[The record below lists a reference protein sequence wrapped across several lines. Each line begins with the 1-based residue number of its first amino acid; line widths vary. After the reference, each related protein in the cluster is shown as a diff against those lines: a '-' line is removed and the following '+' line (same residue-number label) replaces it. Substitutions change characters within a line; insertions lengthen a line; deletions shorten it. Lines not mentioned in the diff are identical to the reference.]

1 MKLSKK
7 LTTMIEN
14 ADFSIVYEDDNII
27 DFGKYST
34 AGQDFH
40 FNIDTENN
48 LDYFLMNILS
58 SYQDFDVSYE
68 TSLWIGS
75 DGHGK
80 NGAPYEINDI
90 YEDMEECHGFIIE
103 LYNIVEKY
111 IKQIRRKCKCHY

>member
-14 ADFSIVYEDDNII
+14 ADFSIDYEDDNII

-40 FNIDTENN
+40 FSIDTENN

-58 SYQDFDVSYE
+58 CYQDFDVSYE

-80 NGAPYEINDI
+80 NGAPYEIKDI
-90 YEDMEECHGFIIE
+90 YEDMEECHEFIME
-103 LYNIVEKY
+103 LYNIVGKY
-111 IKQIRRKCKCHY
+111 IKQIRR

>member
-14 ADFSIVYEDDNII
+14 ADFSIDYEDDNII

-40 FNIDTENN
+40 FSIDTENN

-75 DGHGK
+75 DEKKK

-111 IKQIRRKCKCHY
+111 IKQIRR